1 MLQDGIPIIYNGQ
14 EQHYSGAGV
23 PNNREDLWRSAY
35 STSSTLY
42 TYIKRINAIRAW
54 ALQKDTG
61 YLTYKA
67 YPVYSDQHTIAVRKG
82 ANSQVISVFTNS
94 GASGK
99 SYSIT
104 LTSSATG
111 FTAKQSVTELLTC
124 AVSTTDSNGNLA
136 VTISGGLPKIYYLTS
151 ALSGYM
157 LCSGSSSTL
166 STSATKTSSTS
177 AKSSTVSTVVK
188 ALATSSVKSS
198 TKASATTSA
207 SSSSCPSRVA
217 VTFNELINTTYGETI
232 KISGSVS
239 QLGNWNTS
247 NAVALSAAKYTASN
261 PLWSGTISLPAG
273 SVVQYKYIN
282 VSILATHFI

>member
-111 FTAKQSVTELLTC
+111 FTAKQSVTELLTENILPNFC
-124 AVSTTDSNGNLA
+124 AFGVYALLWIVEYALDVGDEDVVHVCEVVYSIYCGEGSRNFIRQIVDEGICNDFGFFELLSKSCSSDFQRTDQHDLRGDDQDFWKRFAAWELEYLERCGI
-136 VTISGGLPKIYYLTS
+136 ISRQVYCFEP
-151 ALSGYM
+151 AL
-157 LCSGSSSTL
+157 
-166 STSATKTSSTS
+166 
-177 AKSSTVSTVVK
+177 V
-188 ALATSSVKSS
+188 
-198 TKASATTSA
+198 
-207 SSSSCPSRVA
+207 
-217 VTFNELINTTYGETI
+217 
-232 KISGSVS
+232 
-239 QLGNWNTS
+239 WND
-247 NAVALSAAKYTASN
+247 
-261 PLWSGTISLPAG
+261 
-273 SVVQYKYIN
+273 
-282 VSILATHFI
+282 